1 MSVTCVTSAGS
12 SRFSVG
18 AVPVFRHAN
27 VGPFKVCPSEHFSTR
42 VQGLRAPRS
51 CLSRAGGSRCLWT
64 GRTRGPVQLPG
75 EVACLAHQPCDVPRL
90 APCHPATA
98 NPSSDVHST
107 RNAASPPSLQTPRP
121 GMFQILESEREG
133 PGVTR
138 RLPTTKAAPER
149 RAPGPGT
156 LTCVSHGGR
165 DMGCRFPAGPDRPRP
180 AAADSMRRRIMQ
192 RRRRS
197 RRRWR
202 RCSSSSCRSS
212 CWRSSSSCSSRR
224 APPPSASFSAIG
236 ALQE

>member
-1 MSVTCVTSAGS
+1 M
-12 SRFSVG
+12 
-18 AVPVFRHAN
+18 
-27 VGPFKVCPSEHFSTR
+27 
-42 VQGLRAPRS
+42 
-51 CLSRAGGSRCLWT
+51 
-64 GRTRGPVQLPG
+64 
-75 EVACLAHQPCDVPRL
+75 
-90 APCHPATA
+90 
-98 NPSSDVHST
+98 
-107 RNAASPPSLQTPRP
+107 
-121 GMFQILESEREG
+121 
-133 PGVTR
+133 TR

-224 APPPSASFSAIG
+224 APPLSAPFSAIG
-236 ALQE
+236 ALQERHSTTRIRPQPGLESSAEAGRQESTHHLDCWRNLLQNPDMHVGTYLGGLTYLVCQIPVEILILS